1 MGRKVES
8 GRASRSYRA
17 GVRPLVV
24 AVLLALSTALVPAQA
39 GAAEESNLGTDAG
52 VGVGTALVNV
62 LYIPLKLT
70 YATVGGVVGG
80 LAYLLTIGDF
90 DVANEV
96 WQPTLGGSYILTPS
110 MLTGDEPLQFNGG
123 SPEEPKAVPAKKQWP
138 D

>member
-8 GRASRSYRA
+8 QRATRRGRT
-17 GVRPLVV
+17 GVRALAVT
-24 AVLLALSTALVPAQA
+24 VLLGLATALVPVRA
-39 GAAEESNLGTDAG
+39 GAAEESNLGTDAA

-80 LAYLLTIGDF
+80 LAYLLTIGDY

-96 WQPTLGGSYILTPS
+96 WQPTLGGSYIVTPS
-110 MLTGDEPLQFNGG
+110 MLTGDEPFRFSGG
-123 SPEEPKAVPAKKQWP
+123 SPEAPKAAPAQKQWP